1 MHNEKK
7 NMMQTQALGVLYII
21 HLEESFG
28 KYYGIYDKRL
38 FIFREKEGV
47 GKREGKSYKR
57 ASFWSE

>member
-1 MHNEKK
+1 
-7 NMMQTQALGVLYII
+7 MMQTQTLGVLYII

-57 ASFWSE
+57 ASFWAE